1 MRKIVWSA
9 AILAS
14 AGLLA
19 LGVAAC
25 GGGGSGGG
33 EQLTAE
39 EYAAELNAICED
51 FNATQEEFQPQ
62 SLEDFAELGP
72 AVHDAFEEAIT
83 SAEAL
88 EPPDELADTAD
99 AFVAAGKEQLD
110 LFSELIDA
118 AAAGDE
124 EKVSELAEEGSQAD
138 TESDALAEELGATA
152 CTE

>member
-1 MRKIVWSA
+1 MRKIVERA

-19 LGVAAC
+19 FGAAAC
-25 GGGGSGGG
+25 GGGGGGGG

-39 EYAAELNAICED
+39 EYAAELEAICTE
-51 FNATQEEFQPQ
+51 FNATQEEFQPE
-62 SLEDFAELGP
+62 SLEDFAEAGP
-72 AVHDAFEEAIT
+72 AVHDAFEEAI
-83 SAEAL
+83 AAVEAL

-99 AFVAAGKEQLD
+99 EFVAAGRQQLD
-110 LFSELIDA
+110 LLSQLIDA

-124 EKVSELAEEGSQAD
+124 EKVSELAEEGSEAD
-138 TESDALAEELGATA
+138 TESDALAEELGAPA